1 VNDKEQLPPVYGS
14 ISEDMSNSVPENYNE
29 NYMNRFSCSGFPTN
43 SRGRCSLRRRFE
55 IYWCRCTV

>member
-1 VNDKEQLPPVYGS
+1 
-14 ISEDMSNSVPENYNE
+14 MSNSVLENYNE

-55 IYWCRCTV
+55 IYWYRCTVIFAKQKCWLQAFKV